1 MQCLVTSNSLWQA
14 VPSKP
19 LPEHT
24 YPSSH
29 HCTSVWCPTF
39 WVLWNTAQ
47 KEIAMCSRWYP
58 DVMLCGSMNLPP
70 MLCNPDWP
78 LWRNTKRTME
88 IRNAVCQFMGN
99 ALTALFLG
107 VHSKTPGSLNA
118 VGRIQDTVPIVMG
131 WLESV
136 WPTLPSFSQRSSKT
150 CYQNHFNEVQ
160 KQTVSFWQNW
170 LAPIPIWLNNVVLM
184 QQIEVHKEGLQDIE
198 FDCSAI

>member
-1 MQCLVTSNSLWQA
+1 MAPWRRCQTRPGTGCLIASWKWIMQCLVTSNFLWQA

-19 LPEHT
+19 RPEHT

-29 HCTSVWCPTF
+29 RYTSVWWPTF
-39 WVLWNTAQ
+39 WVLWNTAH
-47 KEIAMCSRWYP
+47 KEIAMSSRRYP

-78 LWRNTKRTME
+78 LWRNTK
-88 IRNAVCQFMGN
+88 RNAVCQFMGN

-118 VGRIQDTVPIVMG
+118 VGRIQDTIPFVMG

-136 WPTLPSFSQRSSKT
+136 WPTLPSFHSGHPRHATRIISMRCKSKR
-150 CYQNHFNEVQ
+150 
-160 KQTVSFWQNW
+160 
-170 LAPIPIWLNNVVLM
+170 LAFGRI
-184 QQIEVHKEGLQDIE
+184 GLHQ
-198 FDCSAI
+198 FPFG